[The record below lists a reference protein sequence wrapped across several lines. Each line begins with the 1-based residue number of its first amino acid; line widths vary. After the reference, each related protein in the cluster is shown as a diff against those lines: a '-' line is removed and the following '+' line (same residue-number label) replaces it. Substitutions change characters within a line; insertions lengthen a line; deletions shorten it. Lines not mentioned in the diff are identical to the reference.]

1 MLQFI
6 ENNGILLVY
15 KDCAWREEYRPRKGS
30 KEPVF
35 VAYILFF
42 VPFFREIM
50 YIDIDYVQY
59 NILIAEGRETSLL
72 KAGMNCRISGHS
84 GLRQNIKC
92 AADV

>member
-1 MLQFI
+1 
-6 ENNGILLVY
+6 
-15 KDCAWREEYRPRKGS
+15 
-30 KEPVF
+30 
-35 VAYILFF
+35 
-42 VPFFREIM
+42 M

-59 NILIAEGRETSLL
+59 NILIADERETSFL

>member
-1 MLQFI
+1 MVSFLYI
-6 ENNGILLVY
+6 KIVPGEKSI
-15 KDCAWREEYRPRKGS
+15 WPRKGS